1 METNLSSWSF
11 FSYFIN
17 VYLNLS
23 AFRYSRLALFLVV
36 FPPDVPNAFPVRT
49 GWYAAREH
57 QSRRARGMLS
67 VPENDPTGFVRVKRR
82 DQRCLVQPGHLQRQ
96 HHATATTTAT
106 VAVASIAFSA
116 VVSVSVTVSFSKF
129 LLHV

>member
-82 DQRCLVQPGHLQRQ
+82 DQRRAQTERNGL
-96 HHATATTTAT
+96 
-106 VAVASIAFSA
+106 
-116 VVSVSVTVSFSKF
+116 K
-129 LLHV
+129 LHRRRDHSGFEAH